1 MIFLQ
6 THLGAML
13 SIFLNKYPSEVNTMA
28 RKLKQP
34 NPSVYGASHP
44 FDTPFPDPISSL
56 RDPTT
61 SDTGFD
67 IGQAWINRTTNQ
79 AWIMT
84 NPGVWALSSPGASDV
99 DTINGLS
106 PVAGNI
112 NIAGGTNLGVVN
124 AGNTVTLNLDAAIDV
139 ATSVTSPLFTSGAGV
154 DFTIEAPAGQDVIV
168 QMGDNGGANKTS
180 FTDSDG
186 VEVFAID
193 SNGSIGTLA
202 GLTVTGA
209 FTQTA
214 GAVSIAQD
222 NAADAIDIG
231 GGNVARAIGI
241 GNSAAAHTITIGS
254 TTGAASLDLQ
264 TGTGN
269 FTLDGAAATTYT
281 IGDST
286 VAGTVT
292 IGGNAQTGNFVLAPS
307 TGALTAS
314 FANLDGAKT
323 IGIGNGVDGNAITMG
338 NGANT
343 SAQSVSISGG
353 ASAANSTVNILSGNV
368 AAGVSTLNL
377 ATGTGGKTVHVAD
390 GAGVNLVTI
399 GSTTGASSTTVQSGT
414 AGVVVNA
421 SGAASPLTLDSVG
434 VLELNSSAG
443 VISIG
448 NDAVAQ
454 NINVG
459 TGAAARTIT
468 VGNNTGATSVVVD
481 VGTGNLDL
489 GVTAT
494 AHTTRLGSTNGAS
507 ATTVQSGTGGIAIDA
522 TGAAST
528 LNIDSV
534 GQLQINSS
542 ASTIDIGNDAVA
554 QNINIGTGAAAR
566 TIEIGNNTG
575 ASSVIVAVGTGP
587 AAFGATATEHDT
599 TIGSITGASSLTLQS
614 GTGEITMTGTVKQI
628 DAEFVTRSGVDVTFR
643 SSPILQSTA
652 TTGAAPSGATG
663 DTNIMMFQE
672 GFVLEQFIKGAGQ
685 TIIAPRMG
693 ADGLLISL
701 DQVATEGVEFN
712 PGNRNNAPMTFTIG
726 TDSAFFAECTYTV
739 ADVSGCEPMYFGF
752 RKVQAN
758 DADYT
763 NYTDFVGYGLNNLVA
778 GGDAVIA
785 TNLNGA
791 GINTTDTN
799 DAWAD
804 AGTHTLTVNVSDAGV
819 VTFLFDGVAPTATQA
834 YTFDNGDVVEFWYTH
849 VFGAALPG
857 NINWVDFKCGY
868 QP

>member
-1 MIFLQ
+1 
-6 THLGAML
+6 
-13 SIFLNKYPSEVNTMA
+13 MA

-34 NPSVYGASHP
+34 NPLAYGANQP
-44 FDTPFPDPISSL
+44 FDTPFPDPIVST
-56 RDPTT
+56 RAPTT
-61 SDTGFD
+61 DDIGFD
-67 IGQAWINRTTNQ
+67 IGQTWINRTTDQ
-79 AWIMT
+79 AWTMT

-112 NIAGGTNLGVVN
+112 VIAGGTNLGVVN

-154 DFTIEAPAGQDVIV
+154 DTAIMAPAGQDIIV
-168 QMGDNGGANKTS
+168 
-180 FTDSDG
+180 
-186 VEVFAID
+186 
-193 SNGSIGTLA
+193 
-202 GLTVTGA
+202 
-209 FTQTA
+209 
-214 GAVSIAQD
+214 
-222 NAADAIDIG
+222 
-231 GGNVARAIGI
+231 
-241 GNSAAAHTITIGS
+241 H
-254 TTGAASLDLQ
+254 
-264 TGTGN
+264 
-269 FTLDGAAATTYT
+269 
-281 IGDST
+281 
-286 VAGTVT
+286 
-292 IGGNAQTGNFVLAPS
+292 
-307 TGALTAS
+307 
-314 FANLDGAKT
+314 
-323 IGIGNGVDGNAITMG
+323 
-338 NGANT
+338 
-343 SAQSVSISGG
+343 
-353 ASAANSTVNILSGNV
+353 
-368 AAGVSTLNL
+368 
-377 ATGTGGKTVHVAD
+377 
-390 GAGVNLVTI
+390 
-399 GSTTGASSTTVQSGT
+399 
-414 AGVVVNA
+414 
-421 SGAASPLTLDSVG
+421 
-434 VLELNSSAG
+434 
-443 VISIG
+443 
-448 NDAVAQ
+448 
-454 NINVG
+454 
-459 TGAAARTIT
+459 
-468 VGNNTGATSVVVD
+468 
-481 VGTGNLDL
+481 
-489 GVTAT
+489 
-494 AHTTRLGSTNGAS
+494 
-507 ATTVQSGTGGIAIDA
+507 
-522 TGAAST
+522 
-528 LNIDSV
+528 
-534 GQLQINSS
+534 
-542 ASTIDIGNDAVA
+542 
-554 QNINIGTGAAAR
+554 
-566 TIEIGNNTG
+566 
-575 ASSVIVAVGTGP
+575 
-587 AAFGATATEHDT
+587 
-599 TIGSITGASSLTLQS
+599 
-614 GTGEITMTGTVKQI
+614 GTVKQI

-685 TIIAPRMG
+685 TIIAPRMD

-804 AGTHTLTVNVSDAGV
+804 AGTHTLTVKVSDAGV